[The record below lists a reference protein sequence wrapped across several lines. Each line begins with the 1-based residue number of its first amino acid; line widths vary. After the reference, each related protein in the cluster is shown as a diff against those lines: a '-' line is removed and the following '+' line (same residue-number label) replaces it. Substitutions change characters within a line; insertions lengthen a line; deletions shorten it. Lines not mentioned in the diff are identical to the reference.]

1 MKARFF
7 LACALALLI
16 GAAETRADPFSFQ
29 GEPPQV
35 ADYEARL
42 DEILDLCRQG
52 QLPLAYQRFTS
63 MRDEGA
69 LPPAIERFLVSLLV
83 SRCNEKDPA
92 QSARLVGLELE
103 FGLGY
108 SSNLNRGPSARGIF
122 LGEPGNLAF
131 LEFSPGLR
139 PRSGWFSQVYAAHNL
154 APQGFM
160 PSTVYGQLRQNGL
173 PGSFTG
179 DARLELGADWW
190 RESGHPGESVSQ
202 ASRLRV
208 SAVSWQG
215 QGTQAAFEWLGVR
228 PVTLGYTTL
237 RSELRSSSTSRD
249 ALEWL
254 GEFGFGF
261 QKDAGWSK
269 GRLEAFTALGYLASV
284 QGSRPG
290 GEAWFTVVSAR
301 AAGGGLTLLN
311 TPLNWALRLA
321 YQTETDSQPYSP
333 VLLGPLKRN
342 LVSQSVRLSLQA
354 DRPLLL
360 PEPFPRTVRV
370 TPDLTFQ
377 FAKTGSAVKLFSV
390 VNDEI
395 VFSLKADF

>member
-1 MKARFF
+1 LKARFF
-7 LACALALLI
+7 LACALALFL
-16 GAAETRADPFSFQ
+16 GAAETRADPVGFQ

-63 MRDEGA
+63 MRDEGT

-83 SRCNEKDPA
+83 SRCSEKDPA
-92 QSARLVGLELE
+92 LTERLAGIELE

-122 LGEPGNLAF
+122 IGEPGNVAF
-131 LEFSPGLR
+131 LEFSSGLR
-139 PRSGWFSQVYAAHNL
+139 PRPGWFSQVYAAHNL

-160 PSTVYGQLRQNGL
+160 PSTVYGQFRQNGM

-190 RESGHPGESVSQ
+190 RESGHPTKSVFQ
-202 ASRLRV
+202 ASRLRA
-208 SAVSWQG
+208 SAVSWG
-215 QGTQAAFEWLGVR
+215 SQGTQAAIEWLGVR
-228 PVTLGYTTL
+228 PVTSGYTTL

-269 GRLEAFTALGYLASV
+269 GRLEAFTALGYLAPV

-290 GEAWFTVVSAR
+290 GEAWFALMSAR
-301 AAGGGLTLLN
+301 AGGGGLTLLN
-311 TPLNWALRLA
+311 TPSNWALRLA
-321 YQTETDSQPYSP
+321 YQAETDSQPYSP
-333 VLLGPLKRN
+333 GLLGPLKRN
-342 LVSQSVRLSLQA
+342 LVSQSVSLSLQA
-354 DRPLLL
+354 DRSFLL
-360 PEPFPRTVRV
+360 PEPFPGTVRV
-370 TPDLTFQ
+370 TPGLTLQ
-377 FAKTGSAVKLFSV
+377 FAKTSSAVRLFSV
-390 VNDEI
+390 TNSEVM
-395 VFSLKADF
+395 FSLKADF